1 MMARPENQESL
12 FAAISEGL
20 ASQEQS
26 SRLQRLEIGLGFLG
40 FWSFVLLLAT
50 VTATL
55 RGGGVV
61 EALLS
66 ALVVTMTWMV
76 YRRWREAGSRIAAD
90 VARRRG
96 TLP

>member
-1 MMARPENQESL
+1 MATRPDQESL

-20 ASQEQS
+20 VSQEQS

-40 FWSFVLLLAT
+40 FWTFVLLVAT
-50 VTATL
+50 VAATL

-66 ALVVTMTWMV
+66 ALFVAMTWLV
-76 YRRWREAGSRIAAD
+76 YRRWRELGRRAAED
-90 VARRRG
+90 AVQRRG
-96 TLP
+96 SPR

>member
-1 MMARPENQESL
+1 MGHRSQDSL

-26 SRLQRLEIGLGFLG
+26 ARLQRLEIGLGFLG
-40 FWSFVLLLAT
+40 FWTFVLLLVTVAAT
-50 VTATL
+50 I

-61 EALLS
+61 EALVS
-66 ALVVTMTWMV
+66 ALLVTMTWMV
-76 YRRWREAGSRIAAD
+76 YRRWREVGRRVAED
-90 VARRRG
+90 VVRRRG

>member
-1 MMARPENQESL
+1 MGRQSQNSL

-20 ASQEQS
+20 VSQEQS
-26 SRLQRLEIGLGFLG
+26 ARLQRLEIGLGFLG
-40 FWSFVLLLAT
+40 FWTLLMLGMT
-50 VTATL
+50 VAATL

-66 ALVVTMTWMV
+66 ALLVTMTWLV
-76 YRRWREAGSRIAAD
+76 YRRWREVGQRAAED
-90 VARRRG
+90 VVRRRG